1 MFPVRQ
7 ILIGMTELWTLRWA
21 KSSEFPRFD
30 RTLSSRNFHFILTI
44 LADHQ
49 VDDKAFQN
57 PFSFLAS
64 SLQAC
69 PLARVVTLPNNI
81 CLYQPLVLFVSST
94 TLSSSTRPQ
103 TQSDSLRFIR
113 SLLISRFD
121 FALGSPTRTFLLFYS
136 CGSTNKCNSSCLVL
150 E

>member
-57 PFSFLAS
+57 SLHSSQALYKLAYWPVLLLLLTTSASINPWYCS
-64 SLQAC
+64 SL
-69 PLARVVTLPNNI
+69 LR
-81 CLYQPLVLFVSST
+81 LYQAQHVLKRNRILYGLFGRNLYPVLFS
-94 TLSSSTRPQ
+94 R
-103 TQSDSLRFIR
+103 SDFLRV
-113 SLLISRFD
+113 RF
-121 FALGSPTRTFLLFYS
+121 FFYS
-136 CGSTNKCNSSCLVL
+136 CGSTNMCNSSCPVL